1 MQLDIWTLIVGAS
14 VVIGIVAGIVQILGY
29 LRKDPPLA
37 MSRLR
42 LAWTR
47 PIRKFLIAELEE
59 IGSSFATGSNQIRYR
74 DLLFQDDLYIQP
86 RWENYQGTPSS
97 GELTDFLKEKVKSGD
112 KVLLVGESGQGKS
125 TVLKRL
131 FVTLADDYIHR
142 RSRQVPIY
150 IKLRE
155 LYAFTSEL
163 LTLNSLWAFLKGG
176 NRNPFPLEFEQFDRL
191 ARKKQ
196 IIFIFDGFDEIQS
209 SPSQNVINMLAS
221 SKIFSF
227 TSVLSCR
234 ITFYETYL
242 RISHIQEIYQYKVR
256 LKNLKFEQVHDF
268 ILAFC
273 QHTHTQN
280 PQVVID
286 TITES
291 NALMEI
297 TKRSLLLVMILDMM
311 TESGLQGKT
320 LRSSAELYEEYTCKW
335 LMAESRKPGV
345 MIIGWGEKHDLMKI
359 LAWEMQKNPQ
369 ETQGLETNWSVSISK
384 SNLIEILRKFLEQPL
399 GSIYSQWPMSTLLN
413 DICHHSFLAPSK
425 TVDIFYFSHKSF
437 QEFYAAKYVFSVLK
451 TNPQAVEQAL
461 SEHLPVEI
469 ASFLK
474 EMLKSG
480 ELNQRDQKQIEKNLE
495 QSYTNNLSSKNSL
508 LREQA
513 SYYLACLGNPQ
524 AVRFLEE
531 IYPREPDKFVQ
542 RGILVGLAILCQR
555 QDILN
560 DYIHILHQDPQAD
573 SINLGYHLMY
583 YGDSPF
589 EADYFDWNHYK
600 CDGTLRAIVRHLKD
614 EKYRCGWAL
623 DLLTLRRLIETRDTR
638 ILAEQDLMQVRTFLN
653 QQQHNLHPSFK
664 QEKDL
669 IEALLMRLYP

>member
-1 MQLDIWTLIVGAS
+1 
-14 VVIGIVAGIVQILGY
+14 
-29 LRKDPPLA
+29 
-37 MSRLR
+37 
-42 LAWTR
+42 
-47 PIRKFLIAELEE
+47 
-59 IGSSFATGSNQIRYR
+59 
-74 DLLFQDDLYIQP
+74 
-86 RWENYQGTPSS
+86 
-97 GELTDFLKEKVKSGD
+97 
-112 KVLLVGESGQGKS
+112 
-125 TVLKRL
+125 
-131 FVTLADDYIHR
+131 
-142 RSRQVPIY
+142 
-150 IKLRE
+150 
-155 LYAFTSEL
+155 
-163 LTLNSLWAFLKGG
+163 
-176 NRNPFPLEFEQFDRL
+176 
-191 ARKKQ
+191 
-196 IIFIFDGFDEIQS
+196 
-209 SPSQNVINMLAS
+209 
-221 SKIFSF
+221 
-227 TSVLSCR
+227 
-234 ITFYETYL
+234 
-242 RISHIQEIYQYKVR
+242 
-256 LKNLKFEQVHDF
+256 
-268 ILAFC
+268 
-273 QHTHTQN
+273 
-280 PQVVID
+280 
-286 TITES
+286 
-291 NALMEI
+291 
-297 TKRSLLLVMILDMM
+297 
-311 TESGLQGKT
+311 
-320 LRSSAELYEEYTCKW
+320 
-335 LMAESRKPGV
+335 
-345 MIIGWGEKHDLMKI
+345 
-359 LAWEMQKNPQ
+359 
-369 ETQGLETNWSVSISK
+369 
-384 SNLIEILRKFLEQPL
+384 
-399 GSIYSQWPMSTLLN
+399 MSTLLN

-480 ELNQRDQKQIEKNLE
+480 ELNQRDEKQIEKNLE

-560 DYIHILHQDPQAD
+560 DYIRILHQDPQAD

-589 EADYFDWNHYK
+589 EADYFDRNHYK